1 MQRVSQPRLQ
11 VASGVPRHSAAAC
24 CWFGNWPGFF
34 YHWIAQTHKDAATE
48 AFTVR
53 DLRERTGELIRGA
66 EEGHLSVVTKHGNP
80 VFVAVPF
87 DEVLLESGVRVSL
100 ALRLFDD
107 GTLTLSQAAKVAGVR
122 VEAFIERV
130 GAAGLTVVRTPADEL
145 DSELEVIAQHGRSR

>member
-1 MQRVSQPRLQ
+1 M
-11 VASGVPRHSAAAC
+11 
-24 CWFGNWPGFF
+24 
-34 YHWIAQTHKDAATE
+34 E

-107 GTLTLSQAAKVAGVR
+107 GTLTLAQAAKVAGVS
-122 VEAFIERV
+122 VETFIERV
-130 GAAGLTVVRTPADEL
+130 GAAGLTVVRPPADEL

>member
-1 MQRVSQPRLQ
+1 M
-11 VASGVPRHSAAAC
+11 
-24 CWFGNWPGFF
+24 
-34 YHWIAQTHKDAATE
+34 E

-107 GTLTLSQAAKVAGVR
+107 GTLTLAQAAKVAGVG
-122 VEAFIERV
+122 VETFSAHV
-130 GAAGLTVVRTPADEL
+130 GPAGLTVVRTPADEL

>member
-1 MQRVSQPRLQ
+1 M
-11 VASGVPRHSAAAC
+11 
-24 CWFGNWPGFF
+24 
-34 YHWIAQTHKDAATE
+34 E

-66 EEGHLSVVTKHGNP
+66 EAGHLSIVTKHGNP

-87 DEVLLESGVRVSL
+87 DEVLLESGARVSL

-107 GTLTLSQAAKVAGVR
+107 GTLTLAQSAKVAGVA
-122 VEAFIERV
+122 VETFIEHV
-130 GAAGLTVVRTPADEL
+130 GAAGLTVVRTPADDL

>member
-1 MQRVSQPRLQ
+1 M
-11 VASGVPRHSAAAC
+11 
-24 CWFGNWPGFF
+24 
-34 YHWIAQTHKDAATE
+34 E

-107 GTLTLSQAAKVAGVR
+107 GTLTLAQAAKVAGVG
-122 VEAFIERV
+122 VEAFIEHVR
-130 GAAGLTVVRTPADEL
+130 AAGLTVVRTPADDL